1 MPKKVINIPNINSIR
16 NNNNNLKNN
25 FDNKNKPLMT
35 PSMKN
40 IDNDEVNAIVDVNI
54 HDVLQIDNNNNNS
67 DSKTPKFKSNNTP
80 KFTSKQTD

>member
-1 MPKKVINIPNINSIR
+1 MS
-16 NNNNNLKNN
+16 
-25 FDNKNKPLMT
+25 

-54 HDVLQIDNNNNNS
+54 HDVLQINNNNNNS

-80 KFTSKQTD
+80 KFTSKQTDQNTTDELTNTDRI